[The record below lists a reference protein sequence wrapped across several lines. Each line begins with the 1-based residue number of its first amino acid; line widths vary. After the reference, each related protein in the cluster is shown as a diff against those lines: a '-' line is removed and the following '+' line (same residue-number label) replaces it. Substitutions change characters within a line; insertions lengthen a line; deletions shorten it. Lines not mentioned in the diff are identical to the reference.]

1 MNLSPCLTK
10 KINKN
15 THGFEPWMTKGILV
29 SRLNKISLHK
39 EFVKNPVEANHS
51 KFKTFRNLYNK
62 IIKASKKIYFQ
73 SELTKHQSNLKK
85 HGSF

>member
-1 MNLSPCLTK
+1 
-10 KINKN
+10 
-15 THGFEPWMTKGILV
+15 MTKGILV

-51 KFKTFRNLYNK
+51 KFKNFRNLYNK